1 MRYLFLLL
9 FFYISSL
16 QLKAQV
22 PQSGVYQFNKNRNN
36 FFGASHYTSFFNSI
50 DDFLSLQVVPY
61 KGVADYGLEYA
72 IVAVNTERTQLKVA
86 FLRDTVSTAG
96 KQLFATVI
104 RNIPTAKDAYFAKE
118 FSIQKDSVTTS
129 SNYGNLLK
137 SSEDLQENWFF
148 SKSGYDYFGIYKNP
162 LVKSLS
168 VKDSISGKYQNG
180 KNYQFEQAFFVW
192 RGKRPLPYLDLR
204 FNENKDKILIYDQPK
219 SNAIIKDYFRKG
231 EYMAITAD
239 SSNEWYGIDRIE
251 IRKDTQKYYTMDSG
265 MEEGTTFLHTTSGW
279 IRKEDLVTDPWVKQK
294 QQTKLFRFEIST
306 DEESLKAVKIIHKK
320 TGKQQVFLDI
330 QAELKS
336 NPFNVIQVSDY
347 NFDGYPDFMFLMQT
361 GGAGPND
368 THNFYLY
375 NPKSGNFE
383 YNDELSQLPQVQIDP
398 KSQTISSNWRDGAGH
413 HGGEKYAFIN
423 QQLTKIAYW
432 DQYASMGFFTQES
445 SGELINGKWVDH
457 HYKGA
462 EVLYPATAVYHSP
475 DALTIP
481 SDTVSK
487 GDYALIKD
495 ENALFFYAE
504 IRTANNRFI
513 KGWIAKERFL
523 PINKSLYTENTPL
536 YFFELIKDYESA
548 PIAVKVSFQSSKKT
562 VQFITDMDDADSTLN
577 TLYSA
582 DYNFDGIPDFSLRT
596 TARDD
601 VDAGNLYENYYLYN
615 KTTGLFKIDT
625 TLSKLPNLDF
635 DIKNKRISSIQFT
648 KKDGVIKKQVKIY
661 QILED
666 KYVLVSETSE
676 SDPKRN

>member
-1 MRYLFLLL
+1 MRYLLLPL

-36 FFGASHYTSFFNSI
+36 FFGASHYSGFFNSI
-50 DDFLSLQVVPY
+50 DDFLSLKVVPY
-61 KGVADYGLEYA
+61 KGVTDYGLEYA
-72 IVAVNTERTQLKVA
+72 IVAVNKEHTQLKVA

-96 KQLFATVI
+96 KQVFATI
-104 RNIPTAKDAYFAKE
+104 IKNIPTAKDAYFAKE

-129 SNYGNLLK
+129 SNYGNPLK

-162 LVKSLS
+162 LIKNLS
-168 VKDSISGKYQNG
+168 IKDSLSGKYQNG

-204 FNENKDKILIYDQPK
+204 FNESKDKILIYDQPK
-219 SNAIIKDYFRKG
+219 SNAVVKDYFRKG
-231 EYMAITAD
+231 EYIAITAD
-239 SSNEWYGIDRIE
+239 SSEWYGIDRIE
-251 IRKDTQKYYTMDSG
+251 VVRKDTKKKYYTMDSG
-265 MEEGTTFLHTTSGW
+265 MQEGTTFLQTTSGW

-294 QQTKLFRFEIST
+294 QQTKLFRFEISA

-330 QAELKS
+330 WAELKS
-336 NPFNVIQVSDY
+336 NPVNVIQVSDY

-398 KSQTISSNWRDGAGH
+398 KSQTISSNWRDGAAH

-432 DQYASMGFFTQES
+432 DQYASMGFFAQES

-462 EVLYPATAVYHSP
+462 EVLYPATAMYHSP

-481 SDTVSK
+481 TDTVSK

-495 ENALFFYAE
+495 ENSLFFYTE
-504 IRTANNRFI
+504 ITKANNHLI
-513 KGWIAKERFL
+513 KGWVAKESFL
-523 PINKSLYTENTPL
+523 PVTKSMYTENTPL
-536 YFFELIKDYESA
+536 YYFELIKDNRST
-548 PIAVKVSFQSSKKT
+548 PIAVKVSTKSNRKT
-562 VQFITDMDDADSTLN
+562 VQFMTDMDDVDSTIN
-577 TLYSA
+577 TLYPA
-582 DYNFDGIPDFSLRT
+582 VTILM
-596 TARDD
+596 
-601 VDAGNLYENYYLYN
+601 V
-615 KTTGLFKIDT
+615 
-625 TLSKLPNLDF
+625 
-635 DIKNKRISSIQFT
+635 
-648 KKDGVIKKQVKIY
+648 Y
-661 QILED
+661 QIL
-666 KYVLVSETSE
+666 L
-676 SDPKRN
+676 